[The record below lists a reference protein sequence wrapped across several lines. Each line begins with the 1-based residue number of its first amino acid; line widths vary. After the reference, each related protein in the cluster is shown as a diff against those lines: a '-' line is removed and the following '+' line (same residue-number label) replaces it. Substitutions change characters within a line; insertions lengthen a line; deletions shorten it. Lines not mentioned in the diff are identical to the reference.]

1 MSSSRRQRRFAD
13 FMRFS
18 GGSPRITRRKRAAT
32 TQPGDVVQYNAGG
45 PTSGLIIGP
54 DQKNIWFDIGGDIA
68 FFNPSTLAIQSFF
81 ATTGLI
87 QTLAVGGDL
96 NVWFV
101 FAWSNPGG
109 VGRCTPGGE
118 VQTWPINGWST
129 DLVLGGDGNIW
140 FNEMGANGLPGKAI
154 GSVTPSGT
162 VSEYATKSDTQ
173 DPIIGP
179 GGNIWFGE
187 TGAFIGTVTSSGV
200 VTEYPALP
208 GTMDLLVTPDGNV
221 WFGSQTNLGFVT
233 PSGALTTIDTGG
245 NGTFGLL
252 LGPDENT
259 VWFGSQYSSQ
269 VGQASLDGTL
279 IGMYETSGMPMGF
292 CLGGD
297 GNVWFTQMAD
307 AIGSVTP
314 AGVVNEYATFGMGP
328 WSPILGSDG
337 NVWFP
342 DGGDGSI
349 LTQRY
354 IGRVTPDGTV
364 SEFLTSGLPNSLLNS
379 PDGSLIYF
387 GENAPFF
394 ASVSVGGNQ

>member
-1 MSSSRRQRRFAD
+1 
-13 FMRFS
+13 MRFS
-18 GGSPRITRRKRAAT
+18 NGAPRLASRKRATASE
-32 TQPGDVVQYNAGG
+32 PGDVAQYNAGG
-45 PTSGLIIGP
+45 PTSSLILGP
-54 DQKNIWFDIGGDIA
+54 EQNIWFAVQSDIA
-68 FFNPSTLAIQSFF
+68 FFNPSTLAIQSFP
-81 ATTGLI
+81 ATSGLV
-87 QTLAVGGDL
+87 QELTVGSDG
-96 NVWFV
+96 NVWFAV
-101 FAWSNPGG
+101 SWSNPGC
-109 VGRCTPGGE
+109 VGRCTPAGD
-118 VQTWPINGWST
+118 VQTWPIDGWSA
-129 DLVLGGDGNIW
+129 DVVLGGDGNIW

-154 GSVTPSGT
+154 GSVTPSGDL
-162 VSEYATKSDTQ
+162 SQYATTSDTQ
-173 DPIIGP
+173 DPIVGP

-187 TGAFIGTVTSSGV
+187 TGALVGMVTSGGTVT
-200 VTEYPALP
+200 EYEALP

-233 PSGALTTIDTGG
+233 PSGAITIIDTGG

-252 LGPDENT
+252 LGPNGDT

-269 VGQASLDGTL
+269 VGQAALDGTL
-279 IGMYETSGMPMGF
+279 LGLYDTSGLPMGL
-292 CLGGD
+292 CLGAD

-314 AGVVNEYATFGMGP
+314 AGAVSEYATFGMGP

-349 LTQRY
+349 LTKRY
-354 IGRVTPDGTV
+354 IGRVTPGGSV

-387 GENAPFF
+387 GENAPFLG
-394 ASVSVGGNQ
+394 SVFVG

>member
-1 MSSSRRQRRFAD
+1 
-13 FMRFS
+13 MRFS
-18 GGSPRITRRKRAAT
+18 GGAPRMARRKRAAT
-32 TQPGDVVQYNAGG
+32 PQSGDVVQYNAGG

-54 DQKNIWFDIGGDIA
+54 DQNIWFDVGGDIA

-87 QTLAVGGDL
+87 QTLAVGSDG

-101 FAWSNPGG
+101 VSWSNPGC
-109 VGRCTPGGE
+109 VGRCTPGGD
-118 VQTWPINGWST
+118 VQTWPINAWST
-129 DLVLGGDGNIW
+129 DLVLGDDGNIW
-140 FNEMGANGLPGKAI
+140 FNEVGANGLRGKAI

-162 VSEYATKSDTQ
+162 VSEYATTSDTQ

-187 TGAFIGTVTSSGV
+187 SGAFVGTVTSSGA
-200 VTEYPALP
+200 VTEYAALP
-208 GTMDLLVTPDGNV
+208 GTTDLLVTPDGNV

-245 NGTFGLL
+245 NGTYGLI
-252 LGPDENT
+252 LGPGDT

-269 VGQASLDGTL
+269 VGQAALDGTL
-279 IGMYETSGMPMGF
+279 LGMYETSGVPIGL
-292 CLGGD
+292 CVGGD
-297 GNVWFTQMAD
+297 GNVWFTQLAD

-314 AGVVNEYATFGMGP
+314 AGAVSEYATFGMGP

-354 IGRVTPDGTV
+354 IGRVTPDGIV
-364 SEFLTSGLPNSLLNS
+364 SEFVTSGLPNTLLNS
-379 PDGSLIYF
+379 PGGGSLIYF
-387 GENAPFF
+387 GENAPFLG
-394 ASVSVGGNQ
+394 SVSVG

>member
-1 MSSSRRQRRFAD
+1 MASPHRQRRFAD
-13 FMRFS
+13 ILRLS
-18 GGSPRITRRKRAAT
+18 GGAPRFVRRKRASAC
-32 TQPGDVVQYNAGG
+32 QPGYVTQYNAGA
-45 PTSGLIIGP
+45 PTYTLIIGP
-54 DQKNIWFDIGGDIA
+54 DQNIWFSQGGDLG
-68 FFNPSTLAIQSFF
+68 FFNPSTLAIQSFP

-87 QTLAVGGDL
+87 QGITLGSDG

-101 FAWSNPGG
+101 VSWGAPNGC
-109 VGRCTPGGE
+109 VGRCTPAGD
-118 VQTWPINGWST
+118 VQTWPINGWSA
-129 DLVLGGDGNIW
+129 DLVLGEDGNIW
-140 FNEMGANGLPGKAI
+140 FNEIGANGLPGKAI
-154 GSVTPSGT
+154 GCVTPSGT
-162 VSEYATKSDTQ
+162 VSQYPTTSDTQ
-173 DPIIGP
+173 DPIVGP

-187 TGAFIGTVTSSGV
+187 SGAFVGMVTSNGA
-200 VTEYPALP
+200 VTEYEALP
-208 GTMDLLVTPDGNV
+208 GTTDLLVTPDGNV

-252 LGPDENT
+252 LGPSGDT

-279 IGMYETSGMPMGF
+279 LGLYDTSGLPMGF

-314 AGVVNEYATFGMGP
+314 AGVVSEYTTFGMGP

-342 DGGDGSI
+342 DGGDGSF

-354 IGRVTPDGTV
+354 IGRVTPGGSV
-364 SEFLTSGLPNSLLNS
+364 SEFLTSGLPSSLLNS

-387 GENAPFF
+387 GENATFLG
-394 ASVSVGGNQ
+394 SVCVG

>member
-1 MSSSRRQRRFAD
+1 MVRRNQ
-13 FMRFS
+13 
-18 GGSPRITRRKRAAT
+18 TAA
-32 TQPGDVVQYNAGG
+32 QPGTVTQYNAGG

-54 DQKNIWFDIGGDIA
+54 DQNIWFDVGGNIA
-68 FFNPSTLAIQSFF
+68 FFNPSTQAIQSFV

-87 QTLAVGGDL
+87 QALAAGGDG

-101 FAWSNPGG
+101 VAWSVPGN
-109 VGRCTPGGE
+109 VGRCTPGGD
-118 VQTWPINGWST
+118 VQLWPINGWST
-129 DLVLGGDGNIW
+129 DLVLGEDGNIW
-140 FNEMGANGLPGKAI
+140 FNEMEANGLPGKAI

-187 TGAFIGTVTSSGV
+187 SRAFIGTVTSSGV
-200 VTEYPALP
+200 VTEYAALP
-208 GTMDLLVTPDGNV
+208 GTSDLLATPDGNV
-221 WFGSQTNLGFVT
+221 WFGSETNLGFVT

-252 LGPDENT
+252 LGPGNDT
-259 VWFGSQYSSQ
+259 VWFGSQYSNQ

-279 IGMYETSGMPMGF
+279 LGLYETSGIPLGF

-307 AIGSVTP
+307 AIGCVTP
-314 AGVVNEYATFGMGP
+314 AGVVSEYATFGMGP

-342 DGGDGSI
+342 DGGDGTV

-354 IGRVTPDGTV
+354 IGRVTPNGIV
-364 SEFLTSGLPNSLLNS
+364 SEFQTSGLPNSLLNS
-379 PDGSLIYF
+379 PGDGSLIYF
-387 GENAPFF
+387 GENGPFF
-394 ASVSVGGNQ
+394 ASVTVS